1 MPTALISGASVGI
14 GYELAKQFARA
25 GHDLILVARNEP
37 KLQEVAG
44 EMKTLGAP
52 SADVLVADLSQGN
65 AGADLVLR
73 LGNRQVDELINNA
86 GFGAVGSFTEIDLA
100 RQLEMIQVNITALV
114 DLTHRLLPPMIARGR
129 GGILNVASTAAF
141 QPGPFMAIYY
151 ATKAFV
157 LSFSEAIGEEVKSTG
172 VRVSAL
178 CPGPTHSEFRQRAKM
193 EQSGVF
199 KTSYIPVA
207 SAEDVAIAGFK
218 GFRRG
223 KRVIVP
229 GLVNKLGVATIRVTP
244 RKLAAKITAKI
255 NRNK

>member
-1 MPTALISGASVGI
+1 MPTALITGASVGI

-25 GHDLILVARNEP
+25 GRDLILVARNEA
-37 KLQEVAG
+37 KLQEVAA

-52 SADVLVADLSQGN
+52 SAEVMVADLSQ
-65 AGADLVLR
+65 ASAAADLVSR
-73 LGNRQVDELINNA
+73 LGDRPVDELINNA
-86 GFGAVGSFTEIDLA
+86 GFGAVGPFTEIDRA

-114 DLTHRLLPPMIARGR
+114 DLTHLLLPQMIARKT
-129 GGILNVASTAAF
+129 GGILNVASTAGF

-157 LSFSEAIGEEVKSTG
+157 LSFSEAIGEELKSTG

-193 EQSGVF
+193 EESGVF

-218 GFRRG
+218 GFARG

-229 GLVNKLGVATIRVTP
+229 GLVNKLGVATVRMTP
-244 RKLAAKITAKI
+244 RKLAAKVAAKI